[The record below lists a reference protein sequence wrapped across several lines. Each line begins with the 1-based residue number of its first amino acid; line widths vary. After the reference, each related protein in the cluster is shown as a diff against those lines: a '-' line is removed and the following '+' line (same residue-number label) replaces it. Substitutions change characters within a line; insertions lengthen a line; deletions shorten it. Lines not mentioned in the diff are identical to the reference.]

1 MNVGDKVK
9 FTFAKKEMEG
19 QVTKIFQKNVYLK
32 ADFPKDKGKIVKR
45 KIKDIKE
52 WGFRGQANHS
62 NAQPLGSLAPIFK
75 CSSPEWPSPEG
86 LLFSSFQWHIQQVSA
101 WQGCCI

>member
-1 MNVGDKVK
+1 MKAGDKAK

-19 QVTKIFQKNVYLK
+19 TVLKVFAKSVYIK

-52 WGFRGQANHS
+52 
-62 NAQPLGSLAPIFK
+62 
-75 CSSPEWPSPEG
+75 
-86 LLFSSFQWHIQQVSA
+86 
-101 WQGCCI
+101 

>member
-1 MNVGDKVK
+1 MKPGDNVR

-19 QVTKIFQKNVYLK
+19 VVQKVFTKAVYIR

-52 WGFRGQANHS
+52 
-62 NAQPLGSLAPIFK
+62 
-75 CSSPEWPSPEG
+75 
-86 LLFSSFQWHIQQVSA
+86 
-101 WQGCCI
+101 